1 MMSASLQG
9 ELPVEIV
16 SRFLNSAP
24 VDLDGMARA
33 LGLEVEDHWFDETD
47 IAGMIG
53 RAGRTYRISL
63 NHMDNPRRKR
73 FTLAHEIAHYIL
85 HRDLIGDGI
94 TDRGLYRSRLS
105 DTVERQANRY
115 AANLLMPAALVRAS
129 WWEGDRS
136 LSGMAAR
143 FNVSEEAARI
153 RLKELGY
160 GA

>member
-1 MMSASLQG
+1 MSGTLRA

-16 SRFLNSAP
+16 GRFLNSAP

-33 LGLEVEDHWFDETD
+33 IGLEVAERCFDD
-47 IAGMIG
+47 PDVAGMIEC
-53 RAGRTYRISL
+53 AGRTYRISL
-63 NHMDNPRRKR
+63 NGTDSPRRRR

-105 DTVERQANRY
+105 DAIERQANRY
-115 AANLLMPAALVRAS
+115 AANLLMPSGLVRAA
-129 WWEGDRS
+129 WREGDCS
-136 LSGMAAR
+136 IAGMAAR
-143 FNVSEEAARI
+143 FHVSEDAARI